1 MIQDS
6 LISLSKFILETI
18 RAFVRFEK
26 KSILKNFKVFL
37 VFRNKGLRIFRS
49 WNFFVVELLFLS
61 FSKNILQFFSY
72 ICGINRK
79 YVCLVIIIVD
89 SNDCQIQSSGNFE

>member
-18 RAFVRFEK
+18 RAFVRFET
-26 KSILKNFKVFL
+26 SILKNFKVFL
-37 VFRNKGLRIFRS
+37 VFHDKGLRIFRS

-79 YVCLVIIIVD
+79 YICLVIIIVD